1 MKQNKGIVQGHRARK
16 RFGQNFLCDPMVI
29 EHIVGAIHPQADDQ
43 LVEIG
48 PGMGALTAGI
58 LSRTDHLH
66 VIEID
71 RDLIPYLLARFASRD
86 ALTIHQQDA
95 LTVDFRALSDQLGKP
110 LRVVGN
116 LPYNISTP
124 LIFHL
129 MAQLDAVQ
137 DMHFMLQKEV
147 VDRLCAGACDPAYGR
162 LSVMV
167 QYACQVEAVLD
178 VPPEAFD
185 PPPKVNSAIVRL
197 TPFRALPCP
206 AEDTALLQQ
215 VVSAAFGQRRKTLR
229 NSLKN
234 LATVEQL
241 DAVNINPSARA
252 ETLTLDDF
260 VALTNLLV
268 KARASE
274 SH

>member
-1 MKQNKGIVQGHRARK
+1 MKHSKGIVQGHRARK

-29 EHIVGAIHPQADDQ
+29 ENIVEAIQPLNDDRII
-43 LVEIG
+43 EIG
-48 PGMGALTAGI
+48 PGMGALTAGLLARI
-58 LSRTDHLH
+58 EHLD

-95 LTVDFRALSDQLGKP
+95 LTVDFQALSDELGKP

-129 MAQLDAVQ
+129 MAQLDAIQ

-147 VDRLCAGACDPAYGR
+147 VDRLCAGAGDAAYGR

-197 TPFRALPCP
+197 IPFRTLPCP
-206 AEDTALLQQ
+206 AQDTGLLQD

-241 DAVNINPSARA
+241 HAVNINPGARA
-252 ETLTLDDF
+252 ETLSLDEF
-260 VALTNLLV
+260 VALTNHLAQ
-268 KARASE
+268 ARE